1 MSSVSVMENDML
13 SEFSKVN
20 NDQANGNSN
29 NSIEIIRDIIFTS

>member
-20 NDQANGNSN
+20 NDQGNGNSN